1 MRNLRPKGDVA
12 LTDPEGTSGQQ
23 PVFISVDGKRGVRF
37 SRNAEE
43 CFHRCGKNL
52 TMQDMRN
59 LVEIIDRLRRKDRK
73 EALIYFR
80 DNLAMVVSVQNRTVV
95 TAIGEDS
102 IPVFSLISTAWPFSE
117 PRLVKEKCSIMMRSL
132 FSGVS
137 GLKNHQTRMDVI
149 GNNISNVNTTGFK
162 SSRVT
167 FSDMIS
173 QTLTGASRP
182 IGGQIGGTNP
192 KQIGLGSA
200 VSSID
205 LLFTNGSVQS
215 TGKNTDLCLSGDGL
229 FAVSPDGEGKQK
241 YYTRNG
247 AFSFDADGNYVQSG
261 SGMHVLGYMAKNG
274 EPGGAATPI
283 KLRDDQKKMDGVET
297 KNATYVE
304 NLDADTKGYEIGGIS
319 VKYADGTME
328 TVTSY
333 NPQPAGKISLT
344 LSTGETVEVDDPPGT
359 SFTTGAAVTGKT
371 LYKSKIDSVTA
382 TGTGAVTLEL
392 SAGSAV
398 HSINGGSTY
407 TPPALNNGTYKY
419 GDKYTLKGTINAGG
433 VTTTGAAP
441 GHTKL
446 TVTLE
451 DGNVVT
457 FEVPNP
463 TDFTYADGDQ
473 VSFNFVISKITA
485 VAGAKVNTANGNKAT
500 LTAPLTISND
510 AQTYTRIGTSSDG
523 TVNAI
528 SRLQNGYAL
537 NNKRVESVTLQGKDG
552 STHSGLLGADY
563 AVNGTFYPSLV
574 STITVYDKQGK
585 KYDVPVLLTKTKAN
599 TWKMSLQSGGN
610 RITVKDKNDSTTTVH
625 FELEDQKDLV
635 FDYTGKY
642 VQGSAK
648 LSMHY
653 ENNKG
658 EKPYPYE
665 QSVTLSCSG
674 LTQYAG
680 SNTVSAKS
688 DGYATGDLE
697 SISCDTS
704 GVLTGT
710 YSNGVKQAIAQVAIA
725 KFANTSGLTK
735 RGDSLYEESNNSGKA
750 DIKKASD
757 AAGCKITP
765 SALEM
770 SNVDVANEFTDM
782 IITQRGFQSNS
793 KIITVS
799 DEMLE
804 TLIQM
809 KR

>member
-1 MRNLRPKGDVA
+1 
-12 LTDPEGTSGQQ
+12 
-23 PVFISVDGKRGVRF
+23 
-37 SRNAEE
+37 
-43 CFHRCGKNL
+43 
-52 TMQDMRN
+52 
-59 LVEIIDRLRRKDRK
+59 
-73 EALIYFR
+73 
-80 DNLAMVVSVQNRTVV
+80 
-95 TAIGEDS
+95 
-102 IPVFSLISTAWPFSE
+102 
-117 PRLVKEKCSIMMRSL
+117 MMRSL

-182 IGGQIGGTNP
+182 INQKLGGTNP

-229 FAVSPDGEGKQK
+229 FAVSPDSDGNQK

-247 AFSFDADGNYVQSG
+247 AFSFDAQGNYVQSG

-319 VKYADGTME
+319 VKYADGTTE
-328 TVTSY
+328 TVTNY
-333 NPQPAGKISLT
+333 QPQKATGLSLT
-344 LSTGETVEVDDPPGT
+344 LATGEEVELDETAEYPFATNAPVDNK
-359 SFTTGAAVTGKT
+359 V
-371 LYKSKIDSVTA
+371 LYTKKIDSVTA
-382 TGTGAVTLEL
+382 TADNQVTLEL
-392 SAGSAV
+392 STGNSV
-398 HSINGGSTY
+398 HSIDGGSTY
-407 TPPALNNGTYKY
+407 TPPTRSILKGTYKY
-419 GDKYTLKGTINAGG
+419 GDTYRLTGTIQTGG
-433 VTTTGAAP
+433 VTTSGAAP

-446 TVTLE
+446 KVKLT
-451 DGNVVT
+451 DGTTVT
-457 FEVPNP
+457 FEVPIP
-463 TDFTYADGDQ
+463 TGTPYADGDT
-473 VSFNFVISKITA
+473 VNFDFKISKITA
-485 VAGAKVNTANGNKAT
+485 PATAKVNLANGKSIELTST
-500 LTAPLTISND
+500 LNVTDENQRYARKGTASDGNVI
-510 AQTYTRIGTSSDG
+510 AQTPLDTG
-523 TVNAI
+523 
-528 SRLQNGYAL
+528 GYAL

-552 STHSGLLGADY
+552 SIHSGLLGADY
-563 AVNGTFYPSLV
+563 AVNSTFYPSLV

-710 YSNGVKQAIAQVAIA
+710 YSNGVKQAIAQVAVA

-735 RGDSLYEESNNSGKA
+735 RGESLYEESNNSGTA
-750 DIKKASD
+750 DIKKASE

>member
-1 MRNLRPKGDVA
+1 
-12 LTDPEGTSGQQ
+12 
-23 PVFISVDGKRGVRF
+23 
-37 SRNAEE
+37 
-43 CFHRCGKNL
+43 
-52 TMQDMRN
+52 
-59 LVEIIDRLRRKDRK
+59 
-73 EALIYFR
+73 
-80 DNLAMVVSVQNRTVV
+80 
-95 TAIGEDS
+95 
-102 IPVFSLISTAWPFSE
+102 
-117 PRLVKEKCSIMMRSL
+117 MMRSL

-182 IGGQIGGTNP
+182 IDGQIGGTNP

-200 VSSID
+200 VAGTD

-229 FAVSPDGEGKQK
+229 FALSPDKQGDQK

-247 AFSFDADGNYVQSG
+247 AFSFDADGNYVQPG
-261 SGMHVLGYMAKNG
+261 NGMHVLGYMAKNG
-274 EPGGAATPI
+274 ELPDSKSEPEPI
-283 KLRDDQKKMDGVET
+283 QLKNEQKSMDAVQT
-297 KNATYVE
+297 QNATYVD
-304 NLDADTKGYEIGGIS
+304 NLNADTKGTVIGGIS

-344 LSTGETVEVDDPPGT
+344 LSTGETVEVDDPPGN

-552 STHSGLLGADY
+552 STHSGLIGADY

-574 STITVYDKQGK
+574 STVTVYDSQGNK
-585 KYDVPVLLTKTKAN
+585 CDVPVLLTKTKAN
-599 TWKMSLQSGGN
+599 TWKMSLQSGG
-610 RITVKDKNDSTTTVH
+610 DSATIKR
-625 FELEDQKDLV
+625 EDGLRRRFAWKTKKIWSLIPMGDM
-635 FDYTGKY
+635 FKG
-642 VQGSAK
+642 A
-648 LSMHY
+648 LSY
-653 ENNKG
+653 
-658 EKPYPYE
+658 
-665 QSVTLSCSG
+665 
-674 LTQYAG
+674 
-680 SNTVSAKS
+680 
-688 DGYATGDLE
+688 
-697 SISCDTS
+697 
-704 GVLTGT
+704 
-710 YSNGVKQAIAQVAIA
+710 
-725 KFANTSGLTK
+725 
-735 RGDSLYEESNNSGKA
+735 R
-750 DIKKASD
+750 
-757 AAGCKITP
+757 
-765 SALEM
+765 
-770 SNVDVANEFTDM
+770 
-782 IITQRGFQSNS
+782 
-793 KIITVS
+793 
-799 DEMLE
+799 
-804 TLIQM
+804 
-809 KR
+809 

>member
-1 MRNLRPKGDVA
+1 
-12 LTDPEGTSGQQ
+12 
-23 PVFISVDGKRGVRF
+23 
-37 SRNAEE
+37 
-43 CFHRCGKNL
+43 
-52 TMQDMRN
+52 
-59 LVEIIDRLRRKDRK
+59 
-73 EALIYFR
+73 
-80 DNLAMVVSVQNRTVV
+80 
-95 TAIGEDS
+95 
-102 IPVFSLISTAWPFSE
+102 
-117 PRLVKEKCSIMMRSL
+117 MMRSL

-182 IGGQIGGTNP
+182 IKQKLGGTNP

-247 AFSFDADGNYVQSG
+247 AFSFDADGNYVQPG

-274 EPGGAATPI
+274 KLEDALNPI

-319 VKYADGTME
+319 VKYADGTTE
-328 TVTSY
+328 TVTNY
-333 NPQPAGKISLT
+333 QPQKATGLSLR
-344 LSTGETVEVDDPPGT
+344 LESGEEVELDETAEYPFDT
-359 SFTTGAAVTGKT
+359 NASVTNKV
-371 LYKSKIDSVTA
+371 LYTKKIDSVTA
-382 TGTGAVTLEL
+382 TADSQVALEL
-392 SAGSAV
+392 STGNSV

-407 TPPALNNGTYKY
+407 TPPTASILKGTYKY
-419 GDKYTLKGTINAGG
+419 GDTYRLTGTIQTGG
-433 VTTTGAAP
+433 VTTSGAAP

-446 TVTLE
+446 TVQLT
-451 DGNVVT
+451 DGNTVT
-457 FEVPNP
+457 FEVPIP
-463 TDFTYADGDQ
+463 TGTPYADGDT
-473 VSFNFVISKITA
+473 VNFDFKISKITA
-485 VAGAKVNTANGNKAT
+485 PATAKVNLANGKSIELTST
-500 LTAPLTISND
+500 LNVTDENQRYARKGTAADGKVI
-510 AQTYTRIGTSSDG
+510 AQTPLDTG
-523 TVNAI
+523 
-528 SRLQNGYAL
+528 GYAL

-563 AVNGTFYPSLV
+563 AVNSTFYPSLV

-658 EKPYPYE
+658 VKPYPYE

-688 DGYATGDLE
+688 DGYATGALE

-710 YSNGVKQAIAQVAIA
+710 YSNGVRQALAQVAVA
-725 KFANTSGLTK
+725 KFVNTSGLTK
-735 RGDSLYEESNNSGKA
+735 RGESLYEESNNSGTA

-782 IITQRGFQSNS
+782 IITQRGFQANS
-793 KIITVS
+793 KTITVS

>member
-1 MRNLRPKGDVA
+1 
-12 LTDPEGTSGQQ
+12 
-23 PVFISVDGKRGVRF
+23 
-37 SRNAEE
+37 
-43 CFHRCGKNL
+43 
-52 TMQDMRN
+52 
-59 LVEIIDRLRRKDRK
+59 
-73 EALIYFR
+73 
-80 DNLAMVVSVQNRTVV
+80 
-95 TAIGEDS
+95 
-102 IPVFSLISTAWPFSE
+102 
-117 PRLVKEKCSIMMRSL
+117 MMRSL

-162 SSRVT
+162 SSRVN
-167 FSDMIS
+167 FADMIS

-182 IGGQIGGTNP
+182 IEQKLGGTNP

-229 FAVSPDGEGKQK
+229 FVVSPDDKGKQK

-247 AFSFDADGNYVQSG
+247 AFSFDAAGNYVQPG
-261 SGMHVLGYMAKNG
+261 NGMHVLGYMATNG
-274 EPGGAATPI
+274 EPGGAATSI

-304 NLDADTKGYEIGGIS
+304 NLDADTKGTAIGGIL
-319 VKYADGTME
+319 VKYADGTTA
-328 TVTSY
+328 TVSNY
-333 NPQPAGKISLT
+333 QPQKAMTKSLT
-344 LSTGETVEVDDPPGT
+344 LSSGETVELDETAGYPF
-359 SFTTGAAVTGKT
+359 SNGASVTGKA
-371 LYKSKIDSVTA
+371 LYTKKIDSVTA
-382 TGTGAVTLEL
+382 TAAGAVTLEL
-392 SAGSAV
+392 STGDSV

-407 TPPALNNGTYKY
+407 TPPALTNGTYKY
-419 GDKYTLKGTINAGG
+419 GDTYTLKGTINA

-446 TVTLE
+446 AVTLTDGNTVTI
-451 DGNVVT
+451 
-457 FEVPNP
+457 EVPLP
-463 TDFTYADGDQ
+463 TGTPYANGQQ
-473 VSFNFVISKITA
+473 VSFDFKISKIMA
-485 VAGAKVNTANGNKAT
+485 AAGAEVNLANANGKSVT
-500 LTAPLTISND
+500 TTAPLTVAND
-510 AQTYTRIGTSSDG
+510 TQTYTRIGTAADG
-523 TVNAI
+523 TVVSQTSLDAG
-528 SRLQNGYAL
+528 GYTL

-658 EKPYPYE
+658 VKPYPYE
-665 QSVTLSCSG
+665 QSVTLNCSG

-688 DGYATGDLE
+688 DGYATGELE

-710 YSNGVKQAIAQVAIA
+710 YSNGVRQAIAQVAVA

-735 RGDSLYEESNNSGKA
+735 RGDSLYEESNNSGA
-750 DIKKASD
+750 ATIKKASE

-782 IITQRGFQSNS
+782 IITQRGFQADS
-793 KIITVS
+793 KTITVS